1 MDRCFWA
8 DGYSDDGDDTELSS
22 AQLTDLWESFFF
34 FFGSNGAVLCESHV
48 LGLRPSLL
56 L

>member
-34 FFGSNGAVLCESHV
+34 FFLAQMELCFV
-48 LGLRPSLL
+48 NPTCLV
-56 L
+56 